1 MLDISN
7 QYDKTIF
14 VPKFLLSCISMYWHV
29 CAYFATVKKLYTIVK
44 LKFILSSIK
53 LILPVADRE
62 RESFKNQRKR
72 KIFLISPHKFPFSDY
87 SSELHLKNHEELQI
101 SRR

>member
-1 MLDISN
+1 
-7 QYDKTIF
+7 
-14 VPKFLLSCISMYWHV
+14 MYWHV

-62 RESFKNQRKR
+62 QESFKKPKKKKN
-72 KIFLISPHKFPFSDY
+72 LSDFAT
-87 SSELHLKNHEELQI
+87 
-101 SRR
+101 